1 MRLRHRKINKTHR
14 KIEKMIDMKKA
25 IVSLALIMSMGLNQ
39 VSLASTAPKHRY
51 TPSTEQVDKS
61 ANTSHKH
68 KKQADEETM
77 KDEEKSENEQLDAYS
92 DTTSVDSAYGDDYAE
107 DDNQGNYSHSRY
119 SVDNYSD
126 PFDYIGSVFGKGAL
140 WCVGIFTVIFT
151 LLFVFA
157 PLIIILLIIRYLY
170 RRHQDRMRLAEMAMD
185 KGVNIPESARP
196 IDKQSSDYLMK
207 RGIRNACLGFG
218 LAIMFG
224 IWGSRLLSGFSAL
237 VLCYGVGQIL
247 ISLLPIIRKF
257 FQKDPLNQ
265 NSYYQNYGTSHNYGA
280 SQNNGTSQNQGF
292 NSQSD
297 FIHGDFVKND
307 DVDASDKQQ

>member
-1 MRLRHRKINKTHR
+1 
-14 KIEKMIDMKKA
+14 MKKA
-25 IVSLALIMSMGLNQ
+25 IVALALIMSMGLNQ
-39 VSLASTAPKHRY
+39 VSLASSAPKHRY

-61 ANTSHKH
+61 ANAS
-68 KKQADEETM
+68 EEL
-77 KDEEKSENEQLDAYS
+77 EAYS
-92 DTTSVDSAYGDDYAE
+92 DTTSVDSAYDDDYAE

-157 PLIIILLIIRYLY
+157 PLLIILLILRYLY
-170 RRHQDRMRLAEMAMD
+170 RRHNDRMRLAEMAMD
-185 KGVNIPESARP
+185 KGVNIPESSRP
-196 IDKQSSDYLMK
+196 IDRQSSDYLMK

-237 VLCYGVGQIL
+237 VLCYGIGQIL
-247 ISLLPIIRKF
+247 ISLLPIIRNF
-257 FQKDPLNQ
+257 FRKDSFGQNGYNQNQDPYRQNQEPYRQNQGTYNQ
-265 NSYYQNYGTSHNYGA
+265 NSNSYR
-280 SQNNGTSQNQGF
+280 QNQGSYQNPNF
-292 NSQSD
+292 AQNQDSVCNNPS
-297 FIHGDFVKND
+297 DFVKND
-307 DVDASDKQQ
+307 ETQASDKQE

>member
-1 MRLRHRKINKTHR
+1 
-14 KIEKMIDMKKA
+14 MKKA
-25 IVSLALIMSMGLNQ
+25 IVALALIMSMGLGQ
-39 VSLASTAPKHRY
+39 VSLASSAPKHRY

-61 ANTSHKH
+61 ANASQKH
-68 KKQADEETM
+68 KKQADEEAM
-77 KDEEKSENEQLDAYS
+77 QDEEAEQFDAYS
-92 DTTSVDSAYGDDYAE
+92 DTTSVDSAYDDNYAE
-107 DDNQGNYSHSRY
+107 DDEPVNYSHSRY

-157 PLIIILLIIRYLY
+157 PLLIILLILRYLY
-170 RRHQDRMRLAEMAMD
+170 RRHNDRMRLAEMAMD

-196 IDKQSSDYLMK
+196 IDRQSSDYLMK

-265 NSYYQNYGTSHNYGA
+265 NSYYQNYGSSQNQGA
-280 SQNNGTSQNQGF
+280 SPNQGTSQNQGF
-292 NSQSD
+292 NSQND